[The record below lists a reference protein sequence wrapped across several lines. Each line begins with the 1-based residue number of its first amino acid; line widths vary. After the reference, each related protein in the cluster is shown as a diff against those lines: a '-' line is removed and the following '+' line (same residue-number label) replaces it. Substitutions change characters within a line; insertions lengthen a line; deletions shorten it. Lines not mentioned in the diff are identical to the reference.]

1 VWSTLQRNIQT
12 KTNFEN
18 MDKRIPKPFQKQ
30 FKTFE
35 EFRDWSIEKN
45 KHLLTKAFEKV
56 DERNLQSKR

>member
-1 VWSTLQRNIQT
+1 
-12 KTNFEN
+12 